1 MNEQELKNLTNT
13 ELKLHVETLKNEYET
28 VKHEIMERFSKLDDM
43 DKEYNM
49 ALCELN
55 NRRNRA

>member
-13 ELKLHVETLKNEYET
+13 ELKLHIETLKNEYET
-28 VKHEIMERFSKLDDM
+28 IKHEIMERFGKLDDM

-49 ALCELN
+49 AQCELN
-55 NRRNRA
+55 NRRNRG